1 MALHDLYVNDKDRQ
15 ELADAALCRDRFLS
29 WGWLGTRAHCPL
41 LANLG
46 LLRPPLPRFGWSV
59 VALHD
64 LLLYIIRTHQE
75 LDDAGTQGA
84 CGLSPWLPG
93 MGITAGFG
101 CGDEFLGV
109 WMGPLKF
116 TLGCQG
122 VLFLHLLT
130 DRAAG
135 AVVDKMTTWELT
147 RPLPTSGQKA
157 GFCFSVPLAM
167 SPTGQLALRTR
178 RQHTAQHLDIQS
190 QAL

>member
-1 MALHDLYVNDKDRQ
+1 MEGRGMRWGWGCCVGVRGVCPPQAYRRPQVALHDLYVNDKDRQ

-75 LDDAGTQGA
+75 LDDTGTQGA

-93 MGITAGFG
+93 MGISRLALAAGMSFWR
-101 CGDEFLGV
+101 V
-109 WMGPLKF
+109 WVRSRKF
-116 TLGCQG
+116 TFCRHG
-122 VLFLHLLT
+122 VLFLHP
-130 DRAAG
+130 R
-135 AVVDKMTTWELT
+135 
-147 RPLPTSGQKA
+147 
-157 GFCFSVPLAM
+157 
-167 SPTGQLALRTR
+167 PTGLQVL
-178 RQHTAQHLDIQS
+178 
-190 QAL
+190 